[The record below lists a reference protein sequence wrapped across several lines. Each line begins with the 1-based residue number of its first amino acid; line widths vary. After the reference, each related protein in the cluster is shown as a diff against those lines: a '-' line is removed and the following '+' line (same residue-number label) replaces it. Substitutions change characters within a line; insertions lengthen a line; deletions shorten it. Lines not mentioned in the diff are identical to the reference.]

1 MEKSI
6 RARRI
11 GRNKTTLSWNERRL
25 GLSGGRPLL
34 HGPDKNSSAKEQQR
48 RRDATKIY
56 LLRSYVSWQ
65 MEKELYKHA
74 HDLTSVSNVYFAG
87 HLLQDHTKRC
97 QMHLYRRM
105 PKVKQRHSQQLSPQ
119 KNQLTLRKEKIL
131 LIQLLQHLSRSHLP
145 CSVQC
150 HQ

>member
-1 MEKSI
+1 MEKESGQEESGEI
-6 RARRI
+6 KRPYP
-11 GRNKTTLSWNERRL
+11 GTS
-25 GLSGGRPLL
+25 LSGGRPLL

-65 MEKELYKHA
+65 MEKELYKHV

-97 QMHLYRRM
+97 QMHLFQ
-105 PKVKQRHSQQLSPQ
+105 KDAESQTEAFSAAVTTGRSVDTQ
-119 KNQLTLRKEKIL
+119 KGEDTSDPVTSTPLKKP
-131 LIQLLQHLSRSHLP
+131 SAMF
-145 CSVQC
+145 SVQC